1 MLDPVDVT
9 LRHMPARQR
18 QRAEAFLRDFEWTW
32 TKAVVFCL
40 IMWFIAIT
48 FLAVI
53 PSFWLY
59 QAGKPPINWTQTHFW
74 LFKARDVVAAILF
87 SIPFGGFI
95 VVPFSF
101 QKKRRQLRS
110 ESESRPTG
118 GYR

>member
-59 QAGKPPINWTQTHFW
+59 YSQRPPLRIVLSFFLKIVATALKEQTTTKTRCSRW
-74 LFKARDVVAAILF
+74 QPRSRLSSRAR
-87 SIPFGGFI
+87 
-95 VVPFSF
+95 
-101 QKKRRQLRS
+101 
-110 ESESRPTG
+110 
-118 GYR
+118 

>member
-74 LFKARDVVAAILF
+74 LFKLRDFVASGLF
-87 SIPFGGFI
+87 GTPFLAFI
-95 VVPFSF
+95 VVPYWL
-101 QKKRRQLRS
+101 QKVRRRLRS